1 MGRPKN
7 FADLLEQARSK
18 PDLRRALDMCG
29 VHLKGAGSCQGG
41 RRWRTTDKKGISG
54 DFSAVTFME
63 NPDGTWFAYDYKQR
77 AGKLTLDAIDV
88 LTKLIGVSFDD
99 AVYLLTGGS
108 VGAAPTPAA
117 METVKA
123 RVDAQAARVVAVF
136 EEKELPKKHRAAYK
150 MAFAYLTKTR
160 LIPPALVSALMAQG
174 VIYGGYKRSDK
185 TGNKNPYVV
194 FPVIKPSGKIVGADM
209 RSPLSCCS
217 SFKQIALA
225 SDPDYAW
232 GFRYCIDEIN
242 KDTPIF
248 YCESPLDAMSLCALT
263 EIPGVYVSLGGV
275 KDMTM
280 RSMTEKLGGDPI
292 ITVDNDDGGRKFA
305 ARNPSYPAMLTPSV
319 EGESV
324 KDWNDLLK
332 HYAATGKDIPMMK
345 RDVAVNV
352 APIFKGAVVG
362 LVESEKDERTAKP
375 SQRVK
380 A

>member
-29 VHLKGAGSCQGG
+29 VHLKEAGSCQGG

-77 AGKLTLDAIDV
+77 TGKLTLDAIDV

-117 METVKA
+117 MDTVKA
-123 RVDAQAARVVAVF
+123 RVDAQAARVIPVF
-136 EEKELPKKHRAAYK
+136 EEKKLPKRSRAAYS

-174 VIYGGYKRSDK
+174 VIYGGYKWNEK
-185 TGNKNPYVV
+185 TSNKSPYVV

-209 RSPLSCCS
+209 RSPLSGS
-217 SFKQIALA
+217 SFRQIAYG
-225 SDPDYAW
+225 SNPNYAW
-232 GFRYCIDEIN
+232 GFRYCIDKIEL
-242 KDTPIF
+242 DTPIF
-248 YCESPLDAMSLCALT
+248 FCESPLDAMSLCALT
-263 EIPGVYVSLGGV
+263 EIPGVYISLGGV

-292 ITVDNDDGGRKFA
+292 ITVDNDDGGRKFV

-332 HYAATGKDIPMMK
+332 HYVAQGKDIPMMK
-345 RDVAVNV
+345 REVNVNV

-375 SQRVK
+375 SQLVK